1 MVGEKSDLQPIL
13 VAMFANL
20 FVECCVDSDNCVF
33 GWLLHVGK
41 CWEIFIRR
49 SKRCRLLRGWLQD
62 EVEVHLPVVAKT
74 VVGVALDLPCTR
86 IAGRLSVTAADTD
99 IDILE
104 CHVS

>member
-1 MVGEKSDLQPIL
+1 
-13 VAMFANL
+13 MFANL
-20 FVECCVDSDNCVF
+20 FVECCVDGDNCVF
-33 GWLLHVGK
+33 GWLLHVVK

-62 EVEVHLPVVAKT
+62 KVEVHLPVVAKT
-74 VVGVALDLPCTR
+74 VVGVALDFPCTR